1 MSGTLSRW
9 DWTIGTEG
17 RKRERAENFQRS
29 CCRAQNEGRKEKWQL
44 SRRPRPLALT
54 GLCPFKTGDL
64 CLRPFGALRASDWV
78 WDFPR
83 DWICLA

>member
-1 MSGTLSRW
+1 MSGTLSRR

-17 RKRERAENFQRS
+17 RKRERAENFQRT
-29 CCRAQNEGRKEKWQL
+29 CCRAQNEGGKREMAAEQETM
-44 SRRPRPLALT
+44 SSALT

-64 CLRPFGALRASDWV
+64 CLRSLGALRASAWDWE
-78 WDFPR
+78 FPR